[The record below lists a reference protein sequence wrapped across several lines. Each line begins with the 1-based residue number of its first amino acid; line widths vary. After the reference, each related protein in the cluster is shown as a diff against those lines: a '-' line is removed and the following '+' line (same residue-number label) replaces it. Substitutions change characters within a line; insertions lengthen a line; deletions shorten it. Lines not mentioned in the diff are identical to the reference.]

1 MTKEDCIRR
10 FNALNNWLDIIT
22 TGNFAHN
29 IANVKCHLSNFKI
42 ILERNPML
50 KEENTNLIT
59 AWIDAMLTLCNKT
72 HVGNVNDNM
81 NELRVKIKDSKEYIN
96 IFMSDEK

>member
-1 MTKEDCIRR
+1 MTKEDCINH

-22 TGNFAHN
+22 TGNFAHS
-29 IANVKCHLSNFKI
+29 IANMKCHLFNFKV

-59 AWIDAMLTLCNKT
+59 TWIDEMLTLCNKT
-72 HVGNVNDNM
+72 HIGSVNNNM

-96 IFMSDEK
+96 DFMSDEK